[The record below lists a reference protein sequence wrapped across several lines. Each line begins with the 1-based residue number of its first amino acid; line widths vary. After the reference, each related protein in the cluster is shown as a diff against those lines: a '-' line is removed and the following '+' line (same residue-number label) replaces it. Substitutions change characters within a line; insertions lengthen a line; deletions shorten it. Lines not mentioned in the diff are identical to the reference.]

1 MNNMSPQVS
10 HVPQESK
17 VSTSGYAIAPTSNE
31 IDLRELFSAVWA
43 GKWLI
48 VGVTSVFA
56 IASVVIALMLP
67 NIYKSEALVA
77 PANAEQQGG
86 IGALASQFGGLAS
99 MAGLNLGGGSSID
112 KTQLAISVLK
122 SRQFAT
128 NFIENHQI
136 LPQLMAAESW
146 KQNDDSLHYD
156 VSLYDSSKQ
165 LWVREVEAPKQ
176 PKPSAQE
183 AYKTFSEI
191 VAVQVDK
198 DTGLIR
204 IAVEHLSPSIAQQW
218 VTWLIEDINAEMKKR
233 EVAEA
238 IKSTEFLEKQ
248 ISETHVADIRT
259 VLYQLIEEQTK
270 TIMFAEVRD
279 EYVFKTIDPAIVAEE
294 KFKPKRALVCI
305 VGTLLGGFLA
315 GLFVFIRFFLR
326 KAD

>member
-1 MNNMSPQVS
+1 MNNISPQVS
-10 HVPQESK
+10 QDPTAL
-17 VSTSGYAIAPTSNE
+17 TSGYAIAPTSSE
-31 IDLRELFSAVWA
+31 IDLRELFSAVWD

-48 VGVTSVFA
+48 AGVTSVFA

-122 SRQFAT
+122 SRQFAN
-128 NFIENHQI
+128 NFIEDHDI
-136 LPQLMAAESW
+136 LPQLMASESW
-146 KQNDDSLHYD
+146 NQNDDSLTYD
-156 VSLYDSSKQ
+156 ISLYDSSKK
-165 LWVREVEAPKQ
+165 LWVREVEAPKL
-176 PKPSAQE
+176 PKPSPQE
-183 AYKTFSEI
+183 AYKSFSEI
-191 VAVQVDK
+191 IEVQVDK
-198 DTGLIR
+198 DTSLIR
-204 IAVEHLSPSIAQQW
+204 ISIEHLSPSIAQQW

-233 EVAEA
+233 EVSEA
-238 IKSTEFLEKQ
+238 IKSTEFLQKQ
-248 ISETHVADIRT
+248 IAETHVADIRT

-294 KFKPKRALVCI
+294 KFKPKRGLVCI
-305 VGTLLGGFLA
+305 VGTLFGGFLA
-315 GLFVFIRFFLR
+315 SLFVFIRFFLR

>member
-1 MNNMSPQVS
+1 MSPQV
-10 HVPQESK
+10 PQEPN
-17 VSTSGYAIAPTSNE
+17 VSASGYAIPPTANE
-31 IDLRELFSAVWA
+31 IDLRALFSAVWD

-48 VGVTSVFA
+48 VAVTSVFA

-67 NIYKSEALVA
+67 NIYKSEALLA

-86 IGALASQFGGLAS
+86 LGALASQFGGLAS
-99 MAGLNLGGGSSID
+99 MAGLNLGGGSSVD

-122 SRQFAT
+122 SRQFA
-128 NFIENHQI
+128 NSFIEKHDI
-136 LPQLMAAESW
+136 LPQLMAGESW
-146 KQNDDSLHYD
+146 NQNDDSLTYD
-156 VSLYDSSKQ
+156 LSLYDSSSK

-176 PKPSAQE
+176 PKPSPQE
-183 AYKTFSEI
+183 AYKTFAEI
-191 VAVQVDK
+191 VEVQVDK

-204 IAVEHLSPSIAQQW
+204 ISVEHLSPSIAQQW
-218 VTWLIEDINAEMKKR
+218 VTWLVEDINAEMKQR

-238 IKSTEFLEKQ
+238 VKSSEFLEKQ

-294 KFKPKRALVCI
+294 KFKPKRALICI
-305 VGTLLGGFLA
+305 VGTLFGGFLA
-315 GLFVFIRFFLR
+315 CLFVFIRFFLH

>member
-1 MNNMSPQVS
+1 MNNISPQVS
-10 HVPQESK
+10 QDPTAL
-17 VSTSGYAIAPTSNE
+17 TSGYAIASTSNE
-31 IDLRELFSAVWA
+31 IDLREFFSAVWA

-67 NIYKSEALVA
+67 NIFKSEALVA
-77 PANAEQQGG
+77 PASAEQQGG

-122 SRQFAT
+122 SRQFAN
-128 NFIENHQI
+128 NFIEKHDI
-136 LPQLMAAESW
+136 LPQLMASESW
-146 KQNDDSLHYD
+146 NQSDDSLTYD
-156 VSLYDSSKQ
+156 ISLYDSSKK
-165 LWVREVEAPKQ
+165 LWVREVEAPKL
-176 PKPSAQE
+176 PKPSPQE

-204 IAVEHLSPSIAQQW
+204 ISVEHLSPSIAQQW
-218 VTWLIEDINAEMKKR
+218 VTWLIEDINAEMKER

-238 IKSTEFLEKQ
+238 VKSSDFLEKQ

-315 GLFVFIRFFLR
+315 ILFVFIRFFLR

>member
-1 MNNMSPQVS
+1 MNNISPQV
-10 HVPQESK
+10 PQDPIAF
-17 VSTSGYAIAPTSNE
+17 TTGYAIAPTSNE

-48 VGVTSVFA
+48 MAVTFVFA

-67 NIYKSEALVA
+67 NIYKSEALLA
-77 PANAEQQGG
+77 PANVEQQGG

-122 SRQFAT
+122 SRQFT
-128 NFIENHQI
+128 SNFIKDHDI

-146 KQNDDSLHYD
+146 NQSDDSLAYD
-156 VSLYDSSKQ
+156 KSLYDSSKQ

-176 PKPSAQE
+176 PKPSPQE

-191 VAVQVDK
+191 IEVQVDK
-198 DTGLIR
+198 DTGLVR
-204 IAVEHLSPSIAQQW
+204 ISIEHLSPTIAQQW

-233 EVAEA
+233 EVSEA

-248 ISETHVADIRT
+248 ISETNVADIRT

-305 VGTLLGGFLA
+305 VGTLFGGFLA
-315 GLFVFIRFFLR
+315 SLFVLIRFFLR